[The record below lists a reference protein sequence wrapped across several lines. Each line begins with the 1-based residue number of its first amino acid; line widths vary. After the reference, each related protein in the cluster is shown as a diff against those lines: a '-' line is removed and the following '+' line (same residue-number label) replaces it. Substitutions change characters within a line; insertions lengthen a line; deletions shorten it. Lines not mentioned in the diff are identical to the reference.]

1 MRTPLEQS
9 VLDSIRTARLFVPGD
24 RVGVAVSGGGDS
36 VALLRLLE
44 ILRSELGISL
54 LVVHFNHGLRG
65 AESDE
70 DAHFV
75 ANLARERKVE
85 FVLGRED
92 VAAAAAQNGW
102 NLEDAGRRLRYAF
115 CRRLVEEGR
124 ATRIAVAHSA
134 DDQAET
140 VLAHIMRGTGPA
152 GLAGIY
158 PEVGAI
164 VRPLLLIRREAL
176 RSYLQEI
183 GQGWCEDSTN
193 RDVQRTRAKIRE
205 QLVPVLERDFSPQI
219 VGHLSELSRLSRE
232 ESQFWTVLVEES
244 FKALVRSTDETLAI
258 GVEDLLAPLGSFL
271 SNSPSAPPDI
281 AGGNANLST
290 PLRPLTERLIRR
302 FYEML
307 HGDRKGL
314 GAAHVEQVIRLAVA
328 SSSGR
333 SMRLPGGIR
342 VEKRFR
348 ELIFSRPGFRTNPEM
363 NNAQRAPNKPETS
376 SARLAYH
383 YLIDLPSRGKESVS
397 VPELGTCFSLKVVDW
412 PFAASETKQRE
423 AALDAELL
431 HPPLILRN
439 WRPGDAYRPRGHR
452 NTRKLK
458 QMFLA
463 GRIPSGERSKWPV
476 LESAGRVVW
485 SRGMP
490 PAEEFSA
497 REGTR
502 AGLMIEEDKL

>member
-24 RVGVAVSGGGDS
+24 RVGVAVSAGGDS

-44 ILRSELGISL
+44 TLRGDLGISL
-54 LVVHFNHGLRG
+54 LAVHFDHGLRG

-70 DAHFV
+70 DVRFV
-75 ANLARERKVE
+75 ADLAHKHGIE
-85 FVLGRED
+85 FVLGHED
-92 VAAAAAQNGW
+92 VAAAAAQHGW

-115 CRRLVEEGR
+115 FRRLVEEGR

-158 PEVGAI
+158 PEVGPI
-164 VRPLLLIRREAL
+164 VRPLLAVRREAL
-176 RSYLQEI
+176 RSYLRDL
-183 GQGWCEDSTN
+183 GQAWREDSTN

-205 QLVPVLERDFSPQI
+205 QLVPMLERDFSPQI

-232 ESQFWTVLVEES
+232 ESRFWTALVEER
-244 FKALVRSTDETLAI
+244 FRTLVRSTDETLAI
-258 GVEDLLAPLGSFL
+258 GVEDLLAPLGSLL
-271 SNSPSAPPDI
+271 SNSFSESPDF
-281 AGGNANLST
+281 AGDSANLST

-302 FYEML
+302 FYEIL

-333 SMRLPGGIR
+333 SVQLPGGIR

-348 ELIFSRPGFRTNPEM
+348 ELIFSRSIPRKNPKM
-363 NNAQRAPNKPETS
+363 NDAQRASNKSETTLAS
-376 SARLAYH
+376 LAYQ
-383 YLIDLPSRGKESVS
+383 YVIDLPSRGKASIS

-412 PFAASETKQRE
+412 PISASETKQE
-423 AALDAELL
+423 GAALDAELL
-431 HPPLILRN
+431 IPPLILRN

-458 QMFLA
+458 QMFLV
-463 GRIPSGERSKWPV
+463 GRIPSGERSEWPV

-490 PAEEFSA
+490 PADEFSA

-502 AGLMIEEDKL
+502 AGLMIEEDQL